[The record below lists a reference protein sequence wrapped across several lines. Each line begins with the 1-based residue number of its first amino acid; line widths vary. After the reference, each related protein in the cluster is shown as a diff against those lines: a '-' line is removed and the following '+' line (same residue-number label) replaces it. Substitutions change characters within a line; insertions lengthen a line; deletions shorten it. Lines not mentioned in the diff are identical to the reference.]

1 MQILYVPE
9 CQHCLTVGCIDGSKL
24 TRSVELQIASI
35 FAPVTQD
42 ETLVA
47 TLVPVQQQVGAVDCG
62 VFAAAFTLH
71 AEKGDNLRKLRF
83 DQSRMRSHLI
93 QCFEKQKLEGFPLLT
108 CKPHQ
113 VKRAKLAHC
122 VIYVSAECQMFMIQR
137 WLPVTAVTNGFITNV
152 LA

>member
-1 MQILYVPE
+1 M
-9 CQHCLTVGCIDGSKL
+9 
-24 TRSVELQIASI
+24 ELQIASI

-47 TLVPVQQQVGAVDCG
+47 TLVPVQQQVEAVDCG
-62 VFAAAFTLH
+62 LFAAAFAFH
-71 AEKGDNLRKLRF
+71 AAKGDNLTELHF

-113 VKRAKLAHC
+113 VKRAKLQC
-122 VIYVSAECQMFMIQR
+122 S
-137 WLPVTAVTNGFITNV
+137 T
-152 LA
+152 